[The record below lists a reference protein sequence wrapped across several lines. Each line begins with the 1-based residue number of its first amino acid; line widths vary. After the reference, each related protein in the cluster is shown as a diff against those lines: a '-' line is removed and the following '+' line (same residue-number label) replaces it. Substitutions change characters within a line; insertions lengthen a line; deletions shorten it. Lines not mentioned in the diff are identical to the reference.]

1 MENAQTRDANG
12 ARGFKMKKEDKLFL
26 ISFITIILVRISVF
40 VNPVHLIIFG
50 IIIHHF
56 WIGLALMLIGFMY
69 REKIRLLC
77 LGVGVGLMI
86 DEFGFM
92 INGGGSFTE
101 YWSLYSI
108 ISVIV
113 LLGIFYLGLQQ

>member
-1 MENAQTRDANG
+1 
-12 ARGFKMKKEDKLFL
+12 
-26 ISFITIILVRISVF
+26 
-40 VNPVHLIIFG
+40 
-50 IIIHHF
+50 
-56 WIGLALMLIGFMY
+56 MLIGFMF

-113 LLGIFYLGLQQ
+113 LLGIFYLTRKKTCKSIF